1 MGRLHKE
8 RAHEGN
14 KELGGER
21 GKKKLHLF
29 STMNWQLT
37 LRIHGLRSAILI
49 RSPPAA
55 GAGGGAAAMFKTR
68 QPLRRCTPYPW
79 SDVDSSSPRHR
90 RCCAPGTTNGPRS
103 STSRPSR
110 TPRSRQS
117 TPRSQRKLLRPSR
130 VYYFAQFGVIFLR
143 FVAAKGDDPNINS
156 ALAQALMRAKDV
168 SLPKVNV
175 ENAIKKGLGKTD
187 EGNMEAI
194 VYEGVGPKGIAIIV
208 EALTEKKTRTV
219 SNIRTIFSK
228 NGFVFSF

>member
-1 MGRLHKE
+1 
-8 RAHEGN
+8 
-14 KELGGER
+14 
-21 GKKKLHLF
+21 
-29 STMNWQLT
+29 
-37 LRIHGLRSAILI
+37 
-49 RSPPAA
+49 
-55 GAGGGAAAMFKTR
+55 
-68 QPLRRCTPYPW
+68 
-79 SDVDSSSPRHR
+79 
-90 RCCAPGTTNGPRS
+90 
-103 STSRPSR
+103 
-110 TPRSRQS
+110 
-117 TPRSQRKLLRPSR
+117 LLRPSR